1 MSITRSRKR
10 NRRRN
15 LSRMISRSK
24 RARLWLPALVF
35 VACLHIGAACDAAER
50 GVPAQHGILNF
61 GKISD
66 GLFRG
71 AQPDA
76 AAISNLQNLGIKTII
91 DLRMPKQV
99 SKTEESQARAH
110 GILYTNFPMHG
121 LGRPAD
127 EQVRQ
132 VLSLIQTLPGPV
144 FVHCQH
150 GCDRTGTI
158 IACYRIERDHWTRDA
173 AFAEARQYGISQLE
187 RGMKSFVMDFGKTSD
202 TLAKN

>member
-1 MSITRSRKR
+1 
-10 NRRRN
+10 
-15 LSRMISRSK
+15 MIGPNK
-24 RARLWLPALVF
+24 RARLLLAGLVF
-35 VACLHIGAACDAAER
+35 VACWPIGAVCVAVDR
-50 GVPAQHGILNF
+50 GVPAQHGIPNF
-61 GKISD
+61 GKIGESI
-66 GLFRG
+66 FRG

-76 AAISNLQNLGIKTII
+76 AAISNLEQLGIKTII

-99 SKTEESQARAH
+99 SKLEQSQARAH

-121 LGRPAD
+121 LGRPAH

-132 VLSLIQTLPGPV
+132 VLSLMQTLPGPV

-158 IACYRIERDHWTRDA
+158 IACYRIEHDHWTRDA
-173 AFAEARQYGISQLE
+173 AFAEARHYGISWFE
-187 RGMKSFVMDFGKTSD
+187 RGMRTFVMDFGKTSL

>member
-1 MSITRSRKR
+1 
-10 NRRRN
+10 
-15 LSRMISRSK
+15 MIKRSK
-24 RARLWLPALVF
+24 RAKLWLPALVF
-35 VACLHIGAACDAAER
+35 VACLHISAACVAADR

-76 AAISNLQNLGIKTII
+76 AGIRNLESLGIRKII

-99 SKTEESQARAH
+99 WKPEETEAHTH

-121 LGRPAD
+121 LGRPTE

-132 VLSLIQTLPGPV
+132 ALSLMDSLPGPV

-158 IACYRIERDHWTRDA
+158 IACYRIEHDHWTGDA
-173 AFAEARQYGISQLE
+173 AFQEARHYGISWLE
-187 RGMKSFVMDFGKTSD
+187 RGMKSFVMDFGRASVR
-202 TLAKN
+202 LAKN

>member
-1 MSITRSRKR
+1 
-10 NRRRN
+10 
-15 LSRMISRSK
+15 MIGRSK
-24 RARLWLPALVF
+24 RAKLWLAAFVF
-35 VACLHIGAACDAAER
+35 VAYLPIGAVCGAAER

-66 GLFRG
+66 GVFRG

-76 AAISNLQNLGIKTII
+76 AGIGNLENLGIKTII

-99 SKTEESQARAH
+99 SKLEEAQARAH

-121 LGRPAD
+121 VGRPAD

-132 VLSLIQTLPGPV
+132 ALSLIQTLPGPV

-158 IACYRIERDHWTRDA
+158 IACYRIEHDHWTRDA
-173 AFAEARQYGISQLE
+173 AFAEARHYGISWLE
-187 RGMKSFVMDFGKTSD
+187 RGMKSFVMDFGKASVR
-202 TLAKN
+202 LAKN